1 MASNPFTEKLYLEKF
16 QNKAEFA
23 MTLFNKAAM
32 KLYPAR
38 KGSESIRQ
46 NIIDF
51 EGPANRNKFANVDD
65 CVFYCM
71 TDNSTTYWIGTTD
84 IYSDDTYHF
93 GIARDAIYRYDRIIS
108 DNERCILI
116 PIPDTSTEENTI
128 RTIRAFCDVVSWV
141 LGTSGYNNI
150 TLLYAAV
157 NYFYRVFGINLL
169 LESNFD
175 KVFIDNSI
183 AISAPYMKKML
194 KNFIMS
200 DKDYVKPLDGDLNY
214 AKVVGA
220 YVRFQESTREAKEVE
235 DNKKYN
241 ISGFSD
247 TQINYLRDML
257 KDTDESDYDN
267 DTFYEFI
274 DRNLADIINGNF
286 DDYNEDKL
294 KAVATSMVHFLPDM
308 ANTCTAYI
316 CHKSIQEYTKINVP
330 EFFKTIL
337 TNVCEGLQKQALT
350 NWDEDGLLNIFYTI
364 IYLYA
369 YLPNHDAKYIVDF
382 IVENKDAKLK
392 TIGEHKEVFKAF
404 FDLAEKHYTSKDSDN
419 PYMNPYMTEGLSSF
433 ISEHIEDI
441 NVCIKDIYEYILN
454 CQVKSEAKDDSAD
467 GEVSSQEA

>member
-1 MASNPFTEKLYLEKF
+1 MANNPFTEKLYLEKF

-51 EGPANRNKFANVDD
+51 EGTANRNKFANIDD

-71 TDNSTTYWIGTTD
+71 TDNNGVNYWIGTTD
-84 IYSDDTYHF
+84 IYSDDTYRL
-93 GIARDAIYRYDRIIS
+93 GVARDAIYRYDRIIS

-128 RTIRAFCDVVSWV
+128 RTIKAFCDVVSWA
-141 LGTSGYNNI
+141 LGTSGYNNL
-150 TLLYAAV
+150 TLVYAAA

-175 KVFIDNSI
+175 KVFIDSDI
-183 AISAPYMKKML
+183 AISTPYMKKKL
-194 KNFIMS
+194 KDFIMS

-214 AKVVGA
+214 AKVIGA
-220 YVRFQESTREAKEVE
+220 YVRFQESTREIKEIE
-235 DNKKYN
+235 DNIKYD

-247 TQINYLRDML
+247 TQIRYLRDML
-257 KDTDESDYDN
+257 KNTDEEEYDS

-274 DRNLADIINGNF
+274 DRNLADIINGKF
-286 DDYNEDKL
+286 DDYSEEEL
-294 KAVATSMVHFLPDM
+294 KAVTSSMIHFLPDM
-308 ANTCTAYI
+308 ASACMKYI
-316 CHKSIQEYTKINVP
+316 CLKTVREYAKFDVP

-364 IYLYA
+364 IYLYT

-404 FDLAEKHYTSKDSDN
+404 FDLAEKHYNSKDSDN
-419 PYMNPYMTEGLSSF
+419 PYMTELLSSF
-433 ISEHIEDI
+433 ISDHIEDI
-441 NVCIKDIYEYILN
+441 NLCIKDIYEYILN
-454 CQVKSEAKDDSAD
+454 CQVKSEAKDDSRD
-467 GEVSSQEA
+467 GEVSNQEA

>member
-1 MASNPFTEKLYLEKF
+1 MASNPFTDKLYLDSF
-16 QNKAEFA
+16 RNKLEFA

-32 KLYPAR
+32 KQFSSK
-38 KGSESIRQ
+38 KGFEGIRQ

-51 EGPANRNKFANVDD
+51 EGPTNRNKFANIDD

-71 TDNSTTYWIGTTD
+71 TDNSTTYWVGTTD
-84 IYSDDTYHF
+84 IYPNDIYHF
-93 GIARDAIYRYDRIIS
+93 GIARDTIYRYDRIIS
-108 DNERCILI
+108 ENERCILI

-128 RTIRAFCDVVSWV
+128 RTIRAFYDVVSWV
-141 LGTSGYNNI
+141 LGTSGYNN
-150 TLLYAAV
+150 LALVYAAV

-175 KVFIDNSI
+175 KVFIDSDI
-183 AISAPYMKKML
+183 VISTPYMKKNL
-194 KNFIMS
+194 KSFIMS

-214 AKVVGA
+214 AKVIGA
-220 YVRFQESTREAKEVE
+220 YVRFQDSTREIKEIE
-235 DNKKYN
+235 DKVKYN

-247 TQINYLRDML
+247 TQIQYLRNML
-257 KDTDESDYDN
+257 KNTDEEEYDN

-274 DRNLADIINGNF
+274 DHNLADIINGKF
-286 DDYNEDKL
+286 DDYSEEEL
-294 KAVATSMVHFLPDM
+294 KAITTSMIHFLPDM
-308 ANTCTAYI
+308 ASACMEYI
-316 CHKSIQEYTKINVP
+316 CLKTVREYAKFDVP
-330 EFFKTIL
+330 EFFKTVL

-404 FDLAEKHYTSKDSDN
+404 FDLAEKHYNSKDSD
-419 PYMNPYMTEGLSSF
+419 NPYMTEGLSSF

-441 NVCIKDIYEYILN
+441 NLCIKDIYEYILN